1 MKKKLKYLIAIIC
14 VLLLNYKNVLAAF
27 PSKIE
32 DIQQKGDQVKYTY
45 DKDFGVY
52 LKKTIDNKVVFC
64 TAYSDKS
71 PASRTK
77 EKGCSL
83 ISSASHER
91 YWSDDVSAGVA
102 AIINYFKISDDLTN
116 ATKDTNYINQTQK
129 HVDSNCK
136 TDKKNIP
143 TLDSSNGN
151 CNSKTDK
158 ESCEA
163 QKKAKEAYDKVHN
176 KIKLKSL
183 SQSSSGDY
191 YTVSGV
197 VENAYNSNY
206 TINISGISSSDYQK
220 ISQTSTSFS
229 YRIFKSRL
237 FS

>member
-32 DIQQKGDQVKYTY
+32 DIQQKGNQVKYTY

-71 PASRTK
+71 PASRTAAN
-77 EKGCSL
+77 GCSL
-83 ISSASHER
+83 ISSASHNR
-91 YWSDDVSAGVA
+91 YWSDEVSAGVA
-102 AIINYFKISDDLTN
+102 AIIDYFNISDDLTN
-116 ATKDTNYINQTQK
+116 ATKDTNYIKAELNMNYFLCKYDQK

-136 TDKKNIP
+136 SDKKNIP

-158 ESCEA
+158 H
-163 QKKAKEAYDKVHN
+163 KK
-176 KIKLKSL
+176 KLKKL
-183 SQSSSGDY
+183 MIKF
-191 YTVSGV
+191 T
-197 VENAYNSNY
+197 
-206 TINISGISSSDYQK
+206 TK
-220 ISQTSTSFS
+220 
-229 YRIFKSRL
+229 
-237 FS
+237 